1 MKRTALI
8 IFFLLFIY
16 TPLYAI
22 TYYVDSATGVDSHDG
37 KTEAQA
43 WETVSGGNGV
53 NFTQEDLIHI
63 KQPNGSWRVYDAP
76 NHQSQTTAATIITQT
91 RYHLNEATASFYTD
105 AEMLVWINDG
115 IENIA
120 ARTNCT
126 ETTETDTL
134 VDDQLF
140 YDISMEYLSV
150 RAAVYR
156 LPTVTFNLLQENGD
170 ALLQETGDYILIAQS
185 TGAGYKGLDR
195 GSYQNAGHKED
206 VSEPTHFFEWRD
218 QIGYYPLADSS
229 SAGNTVIAYIIAR
242 PYRVPSD
249 ANIPLPAL
257 YDEVLILYVA
267 AQGFLKDGMVSY
279 SGLLMKEYQQLLDRF
294 RVDYFTREADAE
306 GITR

>member
-1 MKRTALI
+1 MLGVLAS
-8 IFFLLFIY
+8 
-16 TPLYAI
+16 PLYATI
-22 TYYVDSATGVDSHDG
+22 YYVDSATGNNVWDG
-37 KTEAQA
+37 KALLFP

-63 KQPNGSWRVYDAP
+63 KQTNGSWRVYGAP
-76 NHQSQTTAATIITQT
+76 NHQSQTTAATIITRA
-91 RYHLNEATASFYTD
+91 RYLLNEPAAVFFTD
-105 AEMLVWINDG
+105 AEMLVWVNEG
-115 IENIA
+115 IEDIA
-120 ARTNCT
+120 ARTNCL

-150 RAAVYR
+150 SAAVYR

-170 ALLQETGDYILIAQS
+170 ALLQENGDNILIAQS
-185 TGAGYKGLDR
+185 TAAGYKGLDR
-195 GSYQNAGHKED
+195 GSYQNAGHEEG

-218 QIGYYPLADSS
+218 QIGYYPLANSS
-229 SAGNTVIAYIIAR
+229 SAGNTIIAYIIAR

-257 YDEVLILYVA
+257 YDDALIMYVA

-279 SGLLMKEYQQLLDRF
+279 SGMLMKEYQQLLDRL
-294 RVDYFTREADAE
+294 RVDYFTRGADSE